1 MSMSRFTLNMPRR
14 SRRRLLDAARALTC
28 LCVAGSGVASSATIE
43 LRNGESFEAAVEQLM
58 PGDTLIVHAGTYY
71 DMGRVAITVKGTAA
85 LPVLIRAAEGEPRPL
100 IARRPGDPVE
110 NTIDI
115 VGATHLTIQGLEIT
129 GVPGGDGVN
138 LSGAPSYVTLQD
150 LVVHD
155 VSVGINFRS
164 SMHHI
169 TVQRSEIYDTRD
181 SGEGIYVGCHDG
193 SCVVSESLI
202 EGNWIHHTRNSE
214 QGDGI
219 EIKKGSHSNIIRDNV
234 IHDTYYPCL
243 TLYGTNGNPPN
254 IVERNVAWDCD
265 DSAIQIAADAVVRNN
280 IFMPGSG
287 QGISSQ
293 SSNGVVPGNLQ
304 IVNNTVIGGEPCLR
318 LNEWGGRSGMAFV
331 NNAVYCPSDSFV
343 IGSLSGVTV
352 RGNVFAPAVG
362 GMPSS
367 GYVLGRS
374 LQEDFLDAS
383 ARSVYPTGTS
393 PLIGTADSGLQ
404 PSDDFNGRP
413 RLAPGDAGAYE
424 WNGADNPGW
433 TVVPGLKNL
442 ATPGAPLP
450 PQVTLQASPAS
461 VAYEGTTTLAWSSAN
476 ADSCAASGDWAGN
489 KALNGSE
496 ATGSLMINRN
506 YTLTCSNSMGQT
518 AAATVTVTVGP
529 PPTPTPAPAPEP
541 PPVSKSGG
549 GGGALDVWSLALIA
563 GGLLAI
569 TARRRR
575 HTSCNRAVNR
585 TGG

>member
-1 MSMSRFTLNMPRR
+1 
-14 SRRRLLDAARALTC
+14 
-28 LCVAGSGVASSATIE
+28 
-43 LRNGESFEAAVEQLM
+43 
-58 PGDTLIVHAGTYY
+58 
-71 DMGRVAITVKGTAA
+71 
-85 LPVLIRAAEGEPRPL
+85 
-100 IARRPGDPVE
+100 
-110 NTIDI
+110 
-115 VGATHLTIQGLEIT
+115 
-129 GVPGGDGVN
+129 
-138 LSGAPSYVTLQD
+138 
-150 LVVHD
+150 
-155 VSVGINFRS
+155 
-164 SMHHI
+164 
-169 TVQRSEIYDTRD
+169 
-181 SGEGIYVGCHDG
+181 
-193 SCVVSESLI
+193 
-202 EGNWIHHTRNSE
+202 
-214 QGDGI
+214 
-219 EIKKGSHSNIIRDNV
+219 
-234 IHDTYYPCL
+234 
-243 TLYGTNGNPPN
+243 
-254 IVERNVAWDCD
+254 
-265 DSAIQIAADAVVRNN
+265 
-280 IFMPGSG
+280 
-287 QGISSQ
+287 
-293 SSNGVVPGNLQ
+293 
-304 IVNNTVIGGEPCLR
+304 
-318 LNEWGGRSGMAFV
+318 MAFV
-331 NNAVYCPSDSFV
+331 NNAVYCPSESFV

-352 RGNVFAPAVG
+352 QGNVFAPAVG

-374 LQEDFLDAS
+374 LDADFIDAS

-433 TVVPGLKNL
+433 IVVPGLKNL

-541 PPVSKSGG
+541 PPVSKIGG